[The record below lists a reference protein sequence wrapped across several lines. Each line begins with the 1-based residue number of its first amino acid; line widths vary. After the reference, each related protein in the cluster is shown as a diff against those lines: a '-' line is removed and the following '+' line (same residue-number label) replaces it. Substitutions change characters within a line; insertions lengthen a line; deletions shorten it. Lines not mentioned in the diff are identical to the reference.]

1 MRQALGCLLPLTP
14 VGWRF
19 QVDGEVTQGGEAD
32 DNNFYFASRYPN
44 IELPNG
50 ESAFL
55 GLIFVW
61 PQVLRSV
68 AHVACQGAPWGYAG
82 ATGVEHSVE
91 LHEKRA
97 AKPRAPGGMSRTTR
111 SFVLKPR
118 YMWRMRERSSALGN
132 ASVPAAARARTRA
145 LLCAP
150 LHAL

>member
-1 MRQALGCLLPLTP
+1 MLPLTP
-14 VGWRF
+14 LGWRF

-118 YMWRMRERSSALGN
+118 YMWRMRER
-132 ASVPAAARARTRA
+132 RARSAMRA
-145 LLCAP
+145 CQP
-150 LHAL
+150 QHALAHGPGSVRHCTRYENESSP